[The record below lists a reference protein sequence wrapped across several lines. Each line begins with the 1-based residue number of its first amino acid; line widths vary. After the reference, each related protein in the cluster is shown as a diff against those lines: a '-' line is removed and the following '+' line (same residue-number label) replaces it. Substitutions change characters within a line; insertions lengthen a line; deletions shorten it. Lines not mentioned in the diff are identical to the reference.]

1 MSDYF
6 IFDGTDSRTFDAVVY
21 ERNTFSSPERQFTT
35 VTIPGR
41 SGDFLL
47 DGSRFGNVAHEYDVL
62 IYRRFDENFEALKA
76 FLLSRKGYCRLEDS
90 IHPNEYYHAY
100 FSEAIT
106 PEVTRNR
113 DMGKFVLSFNRKPQR
128 WLLSGQDEI
137 ILRTGGSTIKSSV
150 TNPTKFDCYPLVMA
164 KGTALRNGFKI
175 WVGDTA
181 FELTAYNSSTNNYPN
196 SSYLNSYWLYID
208 FYTLQAYVKYSSS
221 TTYYYNIAMKYTMPS
236 DPKKAFKLIPGNNYI
251 SYTNSSNAPEV
262 KMIPRWF
269 TL

>member
-47 DGSRFGNVAHEYDVL
+47 DGSRFGNVAHEYDVV

-137 ILRTGGSTIKSSV
+137 IMKTGGTPKTTHI
-150 TNPTKFDCYPLVMA
+150 TNPTQFYCYPLLMV
-164 KGTALRNGFKI
+164 KGTSLRNGFKAY
-175 WVGDTA
+175 VNDTA
-181 FELTAYNSSTNNYPN
+181 FELTAYDSSTNNYPN

-208 FYTLQAYVKYSSS
+208 FYTLQAYVKVGSS
-221 TTYYYNIAMKYTMPS
+221 TYYYNVAMKYTMPS
-236 DPKKAFKLIPGNNYI
+236 DPKKAFKLNPGMNYV
-251 SYTNSSNAPEV
+251 SFSNSSNAPEIKV
-262 KMIPRWF
+262 IPRWF

>member
-47 DGSRFGNVAHEYDVL
+47 DGSRFGNVAHEYDVV

-137 ILRTGGSTIKSSV
+137 ILRTGGSTRKSSV
-150 TNPTKFDCYPLVMA
+150 TNPTKFDCYPLLMV
-164 KGTALRNGFKI
+164 KGSALRNGFKI
-175 WVGDTA
+175 FVNNTA
-181 FELTAYNSSTNNYPN
+181 FELTAYNSSTNNYAN
-196 SSYLNSYWLYID
+196 STYLNSYWLYID
-208 FYTLQAYVKYSSS
+208 FYTLQAYVKVGSS
-221 TTYYYNIAMKYTMPS
+221 TYYYNVAMKYTMPS
-236 DPKKAFKLIPGNNYI
+236 DNKKAFKLNPGSNSI
-251 SYTNSSNAPEV
+251 SYSSVSNAPEI